1 MSPSSSNQ
9 WSDLPRRLLTVS
21 IGVPFIVFLLSTKL
35 TSLIFFQSVHLLCTI
50 EWLKLIPALC
60 ASTKQIGVDSGTAEA
75 RNDEKNSIIKYN
87 SSSTFFFPVC
97 SFFITTMCQNSDQV
111 LTCVVFS
118 IALLYLSS
126 YIDLVRYQ
134 NYNSK
139 AHYDKGETNKHVE
152 KDKMPPRQKCQGTK
166 QEKEKNNNYS
176 NQHEEQRI
184 LLSIANSKNHAIH
197 GIVYISLP
205 FYCWMQLSS
214 QSFTHTVFL
223 LFVVWNT
230 DTGALI
236 AGRVS
241 KMLTSS
247 SSASPSSLKRDI
259 VGNLLSKS
267 RYGRFAIQIIQ
278 SISPS
283 KSITGFVGGLMFG
296 SLTSIYLPFL
306 MLSLKDSWIGLM
318 LGGMRTNCLIL
329 LGLNSSHA
337 DTYMDVY
344 QIQENGILN
353 YDSSFIGHYTN
364 GGTNNFIVTRMA
376 IGLILSYTA
385 IIGDLVESSVKRN
398 SGKKDSGKLLP
409 GHGGIL
415 DRFDSTFLA
424 VVLYLHCFLPSI

>member
-21 IGVPFIVFLLSTKL
+21 IGVPFIVFLLSTQL

-50 EWLKLIPALC
+50 EWLKLIPAIC
-60 ASTKQIGVDSGTAEA
+60 ASTKQTDTDSGTAEA
-75 RNDEKNSIIKYN
+75 RNDKKNSIIKYK

-126 YIDLVRYQ
+126 YVDLIRYQ

-139 AHYDKGETNKHVE
+139 THYDKGETNDHVE
-152 KDKMPPRQKCQGTK
+152 KDQMPRKQKDQGTK
-166 QEKEKNNNYS
+166 QEKNDNKS
-176 NQHEEQRI
+176 NQHEKERI
-184 LLSIANSKNHAIH
+184 LHSIANSKNHAIH

-205 FYCWMQLSS
+205 FYCWIQLSS

-247 SSASPSSLKRDI
+247 SLAPPSSLKRDI
-259 VGNLLSKS
+259 LGNLLSKS
-267 RYGRFAIQIIQ
+267 SYGRLAIQIIQ

-283 KSITGFVGGLMFG
+283 KSITGFAGGLMFG

-318 LGGMRTNCLIL
+318 LGGMRTNCLTL
-329 LGLNSSHA
+329 LGLNSSRT

-344 QIQENGILN
+344 QIEENGILN
-353 YDSSFIGHYTN
+353 YDSSFIGQYTN
-364 GGTNNFIVTRMA
+364 SGTNNFFMTRMG

-424 VVLYLHCFLPSI
+424 VVLYLHAFLPSV